1 MRRWG
6 LVLVGVGLVAG
17 SLVLNRGRPMAVQF
31 PDQVVHSPCSVR
43 IPVSD
48 EIQGAIRDVTA
59 IVDPIQESEAIETHA
74 HTITAADLPG
84 WANALA
90 SSNEAGSASELQAGV
105 LRRWTGENPAEAAT
119 WAAKHLGP
127 VVRQEAIQQVALAWA
142 DMDLPKAVEWVA
154 GLPSDAARSAV
165 LGNLGYELARTAPV
179 AALALVADLLPG
191 LDRDDLTVHAVS
203 QWATLDALAATEW
216 ACAIPSL
223 ALRERVLASIAA
235 AMADQ
240 NPEAAVILTTQAM
253 WPGESRNQAAIAI
266 IQRWT
271 QHDPRSA
278 AAWVQEFPAG
288 DLQEAA
294 IRNLVAVWSREGAE
308 GPMGWLNS
316 LPSDAMRAVGA
327 EALVGAGNGCN

>member
-1 MRRWG
+1 MA
-6 LVLVGVGLVAG
+6 LVGVGLVAG
-17 SLVLNRGRPMAVQF
+17 AIVLHRGRPMAVQF
-31 PDQVVHSPCSVR
+31 PDQVAHSPCSAR
-43 IPVSD
+43 IPVSVSD
-48 EIQGAIRDVTA
+48 EIQGAIRDVT
-59 IVDPIQESEAIETHA
+59 VLGDPIQPLEAIEVRVSA
-74 HTITAADLPG
+74 ITAADLSS

-105 LRRWTGENPAEAAT
+105 LRRWTGGNPEEAAI
-119 WAAKHLGP
+119 WAAQQTGS

-142 DMDLPKAVEWVA
+142 ETDLPKAVEWVA

-179 AALALVADLLPG
+179 AALALVAALLPG
-191 LDRDDLTVHAVS
+191 LERDDLTVHAVS

-216 ACAIPSL
+216 ACAIPAL
-223 ALRERVLASIAA
+223 ALRERALASIVAA
-235 AMADQ
+235 VADQ
-240 NPEAAVILTTQAM
+240 NPEAAVILTTNAM
-253 WPGESRNQAAIAI
+253 WPGESQNQAAIAI

-271 QHDPRSA
+271 QQDPRSA
-278 AAWVQEFPAG
+278 AAWVQEFPSG

-294 IRNLVAVWSREGAE
+294 IRNLVTVWSREGAE

-327 EALVGAGNGCN
+327 EALAGAGNVCN